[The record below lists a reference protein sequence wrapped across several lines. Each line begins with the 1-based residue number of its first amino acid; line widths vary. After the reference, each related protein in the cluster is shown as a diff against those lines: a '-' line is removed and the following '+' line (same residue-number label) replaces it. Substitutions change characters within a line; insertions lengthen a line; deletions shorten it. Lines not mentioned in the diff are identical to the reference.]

1 MRAIGEITEYE
12 IIQLREHIE
21 LALDA
26 QRQQDTNLDVAVL
39 LSAHLRNVLRII
51 DQVSIRNE
59 RSDR

>member
-1 MRAIGEITEYE
+1 MKAIGEITEYE

-39 LSAHLRNVLRII
+39 LSAHLRNALRII

-59 RSDR
+59 RNDR